1 MKFGFKITHQ
11 IDEIS
16 TVNKKMIFAFAT
28 GLGLGMTFLNLPPG
42 LTRLMDLYQVSYAG
56 ISVLLS
62 AILWSH
68 ALMQIPA
75 GMIAD
80 RFGLG
85 RTLVLGTAFMAFG
98 NLMPAALPFLNMA
111 IMGRVAAGFGTGIC
125 FVASMKLIAVNAR
138 EGRAGSYQAF
148 FAGLFSIGNILAY
161 LFIPKLILFGW
172 HWIYLMPGIFS
183 FVLFLFS
190 FGLAI
195 QPSAVPPLPPLGSIL
210 RIRAGWIL
218 GFYHA
223 LSWGTILSLGNWI
236 PSLLAEFWTGSTVAQ
251 FAWGGAIL
259 MFISGAGRITGGFI
273 LYKSTPIFMANTS
286 VFILFLLF
294 LGLFSVSVPGVLLVL
309 AILAAWFSSINF
321 GAFFHL
327 ASSAVKPESIATL
340 IGFVN
345 FLANLGAVLFTLS
358 FGFAKD
364 ATGSFK
370 WGFGLMMVLCLV
382 ALAIGRGTLKREC
395 SSDSC
400 STSMNSL

>member
-1 MKFGFKITHQ
+1 
-11 IDEIS
+11 
-16 TVNKKMIFAFAT
+16 MIFAFAT

-42 LTRLMDLYQVSYAG
+42 LTRLLDLYQVSYAG
-56 ISVLLS
+56 ISVLMS

-85 RTLVLGTAFMAFG
+85 RTLVLGTAFMTFG
-98 NLMPAALPFLNMA
+98 NLIPAAFPFLNMA
-111 IMGRVAAGFGTGIC
+111 IIGRVVAGFGTGIS
-125 FVASMKLIAVNAR
+125 FVTSMKLIALNAH

-161 LFIPKLILFGW
+161 LVIPRLIPYSW

-190 FGLAI
+190 FGLGIQSSAI
-195 QPSAVPPLPPLGSIL
+195 QTLAPLGSIL
-210 RIRAGWIL
+210 RIRAAWIL

-223 LSWGTILSLGNWI
+223 LSWGMILSLGNWI
-236 PSLLAEFWTGSTVAQ
+236 PSLLAEFWTGSTAAQ

-259 MFISGAGRITGGFI
+259 MFISGAGRISGGFI
-273 LYKSTPIFMANTS
+273 LYKFTPMFMANTS
-286 VFILFLLF
+286 VFVLFLLF

-309 AILAAWFSSINF
+309 AFLAAWFSSINF
-321 GAFFHL
+321 GAFFQL

-345 FLANLGAVLFTLS
+345 FLANLGAVLFTLA

-364 ATGSFK
+364 ATGSLR
-370 WGFGLMMVLCLV
+370 WGFGLMMLLSFV
-382 ALAIGRGTLKREC
+382 ALAIGRGILKKEC

-400 STSMNSL
+400 SPDFREF